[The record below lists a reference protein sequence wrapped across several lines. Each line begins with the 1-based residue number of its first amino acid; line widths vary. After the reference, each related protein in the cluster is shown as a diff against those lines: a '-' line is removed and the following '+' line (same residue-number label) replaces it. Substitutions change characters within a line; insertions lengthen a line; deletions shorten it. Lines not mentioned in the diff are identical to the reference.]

1 MTVKSVKTVFDI
13 QQVLKGFGTII
24 YTGNR
29 LADLELMEE
38 ELRELFQTKLIDVKV
53 FQQALLL
60 LKSEQEKEKRKN
72 N

>member
-1 MTVKSVKTVFDI
+1 MKSVKTVFDI

>member
-1 MTVKSVKTVFDI
+1 VNSLRTIFDI
-13 QQVLKGFGTII
+13 QQVLKDFGTFI

-38 ELRELFQTKLIDVKV
+38 ELRELFQNKLIEPQV
-53 FQQALLL
+53 FYQSILL

-72 N
+72 K